1 MGASRNS
8 SMSAAEPMS
17 AAEKG
22 NNTLKWISLSLL
34 LLQNALNPLIFRY
47 ATTEV
52 AGGEK
57 FSTPVAVLVQEFL
70 KFVLSFVLYFWE
82 VGFSI
87 PALVNGIQADCL
99 EQPVATAK
107 LGVPAFVYFLQNMS
121 LQFSSANLPA
131 AVFQVLYNGKT
142 LVVAMFSVSMLNKTL
157 TKAKWLAL
165 ALMGAGLAMVQ
176 LGAGEET
183 AQKDMG
189 NSSEQSIAL
198 GLAFVLFGCMCSG
211 FAGVY
216 FEKMM
221 KPQANPDGS
230 MPRNPSMWMKNMQL
244 SFFTLLIGLVQVFVL
259 VPVDMSK
266 GALNGFTPKVWVMV
280 WNNALGGLLV
290 AMVIKYA
297 DNILKGFAC
306 ALATVVAAILSVP
319 LFGFQIGIAFMIGTG
334 IVVYSTLLYG
344 GTVKVPAAAGD
355 PQKWNE
361 EFEVCSVFKSKK
373 QIISPEKE
381 MMGP

>member
-1 MGASRNS
+1 MDNKEDK
-8 SMSAAEPMS
+8 M
-17 AAEKG
+17 
-22 NNTLKWISLSLL
+22 NQTLKWISLSLL

-57 FSTPVAVLVQEFL
+57 FSTPVSVLVQEFL
-70 KFVLSFVLYFWE
+70 KFMLSLLLYFWE
-82 VGFSI
+82 VGFSG
-87 PALVNGIQADCL
+87 PALIRGIKADCL
-99 EQPVATAK
+99 EQPISTAK
-107 LGVPAFVYFLQNMS
+107 LGVPALVYFLQNMS

-142 LVVAMFSVSMLNKTL
+142 LVVAVFSVSMLSKTL

-165 ALMGAGLAMVQ
+165 TLMGAGLAMVQ

-189 NSSEQSIAL
+189 NSHEQSIPL

-221 KPQANPDGS
+221 KPQANADGT

-244 SFFTLLIGLVQVFVL
+244 SFFTLLIGFVQVFIL

-306 ALATVVAAILSVP
+306 ALATVVAALLSVP
-319 LFGFQIGIAFMIGTG
+319 LFGFQIGLTFMLGTG
-334 IVVYSTLLYG
+334 VVVYSTLLYG
-344 GTVKVPAAAGD
+344 GTVKVPAAAGNS
-355 PQKWNE
+355 QTWNE
-361 EFEVCSVFKSKK
+361 EFEVCSVFKPKK
-373 QIISPEKE
+373 NLVSPAKE
-381 MMGP
+381 LANV